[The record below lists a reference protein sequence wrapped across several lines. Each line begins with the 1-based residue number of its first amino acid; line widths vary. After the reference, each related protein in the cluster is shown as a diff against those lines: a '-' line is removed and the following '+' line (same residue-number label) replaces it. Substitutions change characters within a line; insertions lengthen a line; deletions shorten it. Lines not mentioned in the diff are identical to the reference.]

1 MSMKRILALAALLS
15 GLVQSQAVT
24 VLYDTDTGSHS
35 HGIYDTFGAT
45 HRIYDT
51 QSFVTDNSGLTLGSV
66 SVGYYNN
73 NFSVTFSPLVQIL
86 ADNSNS
92 PNLSSVVATLSYSS
106 STTGSIVDNG
116 GGSITAPAINGDFRL
131 IFSASGGALALSP
144 NTKYW
149 IAAGGSK
156 TGGDG
161 IAAVGYRDFDA
172 TASGAWYADQPLSNS
187 DITSSSHRTYDGSS
201 FSANPSVLM
210 QVEISSGLSAVPEP
224 GEYAAA
230 FGLGLAGFAAWR
242 RRRQA
247 LSVA

>member
-1 MSMKRILALAALLS
+1 MKRLIALATLLS
-15 GLVQSQAVT
+15 GLVSTQAVT
-24 VLYDTDTGSHS
+24 SLYDTDTGSNS
-35 HGIYDTFGAT
+35 HGVSDQFNGT
-45 HRIYDT
+45 HRIYNA
-51 QSFVTDNSGLTLGSV
+51 QSFVTDNSGLTLGDV
-66 SVGYYNN
+66 SVGYLNN
-73 NFSVTFSPLVQIL
+73 DSSVTFSPLVQIL
-86 ADNSNS
+86 ADNSNN

-106 STTGSIVDNG
+106 STTGSIVNNG

-131 IFSASGGALALSP
+131 TFTPDGGGLALSP

-161 IAAVGYRDFDA
+161 IAAVGYRDFAA
-172 TASGAWYADQPLSNS
+172 TASGPWYADQPLNNS
-187 DITSSSHRTYDGSS
+187 DITSSSLRVYNGSS
-201 FSANPSVLM
+201 FSTAPSYLM